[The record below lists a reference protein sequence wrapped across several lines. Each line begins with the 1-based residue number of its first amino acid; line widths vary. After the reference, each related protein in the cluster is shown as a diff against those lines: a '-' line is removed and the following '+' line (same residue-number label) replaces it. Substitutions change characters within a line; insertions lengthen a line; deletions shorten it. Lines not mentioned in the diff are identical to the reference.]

1 MDIRS
6 ILVSLEPRIA
16 PITLG
21 AAVDIAHRF
30 RATLTGFAAAE
41 PSPILLEGPA
51 GIDQYAAARVEIEE
65 ALTLAKADFEARVPH
80 DLVRAFVSSI
90 ENPTMGLRRE
100 SLGSDLLIVQAHPG
114 VRDPSRHPDIG
125 ELVLTTGRPVLAL
138 APTGSNVKGNNIVI
152 AWKDSRE
159 ARRAVVDALP
169 FLRGADQVLVAT
181 VDEGNYTG
189 ERSRMDGIVAWL
201 HLHGLPAR
209 GEVLPM
215 GDSLANTIHT
225 AASAI
230 GADLIVAGGYGH
242 SRFRE
247 WLLGGMTQ
255 ELLDQ
260 PKIHL
265 LLSN

>member
-1 MDIRS
+1 MDVQS

-16 PITLG
+16 PTTLA

-41 PSPILLEGPA
+41 PSAVLLEGPA
-51 GIDQYAAARVEIEE
+51 GIDQYNSARAEIEE

-80 DLVRAFVSSI
+80 DLVRSFVSSI
-90 ENPTMGLRRE
+90 ENPTQGLRRE
-100 SLGSDLLIVQAHPG
+100 LLGSDLLVVQAHPG
-114 VRDPSRHPDIG
+114 LRDASRHPDIG
-125 ELVLTTGRPVLAL
+125 DLVLTSGRPVLAL
-138 APTGSNVKGNNIVI
+138 APTGPDVTGSNIVI

-159 ARRAVVDALP
+159 ARRAVTDALP

-181 VDEGNYTG
+181 VDEGDYTS
-189 ERSRMDGIVAWL
+189 ERSRMDGIVSWL
-201 HLHGLPAR
+201 HLHGVPAR
-209 GEVLPM
+209 GEVLPI
-215 GDSLANTIHT
+215 GDSLSNTIYT
-225 AASAI
+225 AASALA
-230 GADLIVAGGYGH
+230 ADLIVAGGYGH

-255 ELLDQ
+255 ELLDE
-260 PKIHL
+260 PRVSL

>member
-1 MDIRS
+1 MDIQS

-16 PITLG
+16 PTTLG
-21 AAVDIAHRF
+21 AAVDIARRF

-41 PSPILLEGPA
+41 PSPVLLEGPA
-51 GIDQYAAARVEIEE
+51 GIDQYAAARGEIEE

-80 DLVRAFVSSI
+80 DLVRSFVSSI
-90 ENPTMGLRRE
+90 ENPTQALRRE
-100 SLGSDLLIVQAHPG
+100 SLASDLLVIQARAGLP
-114 VRDPSRHPDIG
+114 DYSAHPDIG

-138 APTGSNVKGNNIVI
+138 APTGESMKASNIVI
-152 AWKDSRE
+152 AWKDTRE
-159 ARRAVVDALP
+159 ARRAVADALP

-181 VDEGNYTG
+181 VDEGDYTG
-189 ERSRMDGIVAWL
+189 ERARLETIVSWL

-209 GEVLPM
+209 GEVLPL
-215 GDSLANTIHT
+215 GQSLASTIHN
-225 AASAI
+225 AATAI

-255 ELLDQ
+255 ELLEQ
-260 PKIHL
+260 PTVNL
-265 LLSN
+265 FLSN

>member
-1 MDIRS
+1 MDIQS

-16 PITLG
+16 PTTLS
-21 AAVDIAHRF
+21 AAVDIARRF

-41 PSPILLEGPA
+41 PSPLLLEGPA
-51 GIDQYAAARVEIEE
+51 GIDQYSAARAEIEE
-65 ALTLAKADFEARVPH
+65 ALNLAKADFEARVPH
-80 DLVRAFVSSI
+80 DLVRSFVGSV
-90 ENPTMGLRRE
+90 EDPTNGLRRE
-100 SLGSDLLIVQAHPG
+100 SLASDLLIVEARPG
-114 VRDPSRHPDIG
+114 LPDYSGHPDIG
-125 ELVLTTGRPVLAL
+125 ALVLTTGRPVLAL
-138 APTGSNVKGNNIVI
+138 APTGESFKAGNIVI

-159 ARRAVVDALP
+159 ARRAVADALP

-181 VDEGNYTG
+181 VDEGDYTR
-189 ERSRMDGIVAWL
+189 ERTRLDAIVSWL

-215 GDSLANTIHT
+215 GQSLSNTIHN
-225 AASAI
+225 AAAAI

-255 ELLDQ
+255 ELLEQ
-260 PKIHL
+260 PTVNL
-265 LLSN
+265 FLSN

>member
-1 MDIRS
+1 MDIQS

-16 PITLG
+16 PTTLS

-41 PSPILLEGPA
+41 PSVVLLEGPA
-51 GIDQYAAARVEIEE
+51 GIDQYNAARAEIEE

-80 DLVRAFVSSI
+80 DLVRSFVSSI
-90 ENPTMGLRRE
+90 ENPTLGLRRE
-100 SLGSDLLIVQAHPG
+100 SLASDLLIVQAHSGPQ
-114 VRDPSRHPDIG
+114 DSSRHPDIG
-125 ELVLTTGRPVLAL
+125 DLVLTTGRPVLVL
-138 APTGSNVKGNNIVI
+138 APTGSTVTGSNVVI

-181 VDEGNYTG
+181 VDEGDYTS
-189 ERSRMDGIVAWL
+189 ERSRLDGIVSWL
-201 HLHGLPAR
+201 HLHGVPAR

-215 GDSLANTIHT
+215 GDSLSNTIHN
-225 AASAI
+225 AAAAI

-260 PKIHL
+260 PSVSL